1 MITPFGKALRN
12 LRMDRG
18 TLLKDM
24 AQQLEVTSS
33 YLSAVESGKR
43 NIPENWPQ
51 VIGALYDLNDQE
63 IKNLEVA
70 AAASTTQIKLDLSQ
84 NNCQSRELA
93 VAFARSFNQLTP
105 KDQEEMLALLK
116 KRRL

>member
-63 IKNLEVA
+63 IKNLEVNPE
-70 AAASTTQIKLDLSQ
+70 S
-84 NNCQSRELA
+84 
-93 VAFARSFNQLTP
+93 
-105 KDQEEMLALLK
+105 
-116 KRRL
+116 

>member
-84 NNCQSRELA
+84 NNCQSR
-93 VAFARSFNQLTP
+93 
-105 KDQEEMLALLK
+105 
-116 KRRL
+116 